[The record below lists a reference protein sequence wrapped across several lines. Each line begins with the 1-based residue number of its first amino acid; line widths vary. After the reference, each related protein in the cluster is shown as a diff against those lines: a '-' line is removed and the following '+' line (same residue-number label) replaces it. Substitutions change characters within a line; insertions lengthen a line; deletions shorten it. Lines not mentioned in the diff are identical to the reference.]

1 MIEKFRFGILKTALA
16 LAFLACNMVMF
27 AQPPGGPPP
36 GGGGT
41 TGTTPPCWE
50 PECIPIDGGLMF
62 LLIAGVA
69 LGAYQIYSRTRGAKA

>member
-1 MIEKFRFGILKTALA
+1 MMNKIKHGVLKFNLLLVFIASSMAL
-16 LAFLACNMVMF
+16 F

-50 PECIPIDGGLMF
+50 PECVPIDSGLIF
-62 LLIAGVA
+62 LLIAGLV
-69 LGAYQIYSRTRGAKA
+69 LGARMLYTRKQQVA